1 MRFDDTEPTKQDV
14 ICEHSILEDVH
25 WLGFDWQGK
34 LFHAS
39 DFFEK
44 MYAFVVSLIK
54 AKKAYVCHLNE
65 EQIGEYRG
73 IVKEPGRL
81 SPYPNRSVEEN

>member
-1 MRFDDTEPTKQDV
+1 MFTGLDLT
-14 ICEHSILEDVH
+14 
-25 WLGFDWQGK
+25 GK
-34 LFHAS
+34 GNSSTLLTSLKRCMHLLS
-39 DFFEK
+39 L
-44 MYAFVVSLIK
+44 LIK

-65 EQIGEYRG
+65 EQIGEYRS